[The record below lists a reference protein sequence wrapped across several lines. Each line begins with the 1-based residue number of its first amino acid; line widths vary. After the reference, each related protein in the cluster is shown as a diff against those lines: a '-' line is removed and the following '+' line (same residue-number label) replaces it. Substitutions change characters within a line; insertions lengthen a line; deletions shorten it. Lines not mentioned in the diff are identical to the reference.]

1 MREGAAMR
9 QAATAGGG
17 GGGGAGA
24 EASAGGAGAAA
35 SRRPVEAVVLQF
47 AGDHLLLYNGAMVH
61 GYAMRPAAI
70 NTAFQLLVGT
80 APSADDPAP
89 AAGGAGVLA
98 RATSSSPR
106 PEGAPRVPDP
116 LGAVVALVRALWE
129 YMHVHA
135 LCRKLSKPFK
145 VACALRNVLLLG
157 DVPLYAS
164 ILLQWQTPRL

>member
-1 MREGAAMR
+1 M
-9 QAATAGGG
+9 TA
-17 GGGGAGA
+17 
-24 EASAGGAGAAA
+24 
-35 SRRPVEAVVLQF
+35 PPPPHQ
-47 AGDHLLLYNGAMVH
+47 
-61 GYAMRPAAI
+61 AI

-157 DVPLYAS
+157 DVPLYARWADDQWAAVYTGQLAWRS
-164 ILLQWQTPRL
+164 RSPLLSQAAS

>member
-61 GYAMRPAAI
+61 GYAMRPA
-70 NTAFQLLVGT
+70 VSG
-80 APSADDPAP
+80 
-89 AAGGAGVLA
+89 
-98 RATSSSPR
+98 
-106 PEGAPRVPDP
+106 
-116 LGAVVALVRALWE
+116 RALRSGA
-129 YMHVHA
+129 MHPCWGSAEVIGNGR
-135 LCRKLSKPFK
+135 L
-145 VACALRNVLLLG
+145 LR
-157 DVPLYAS
+157 PPA
-164 ILLQWQTPRL
+164 R